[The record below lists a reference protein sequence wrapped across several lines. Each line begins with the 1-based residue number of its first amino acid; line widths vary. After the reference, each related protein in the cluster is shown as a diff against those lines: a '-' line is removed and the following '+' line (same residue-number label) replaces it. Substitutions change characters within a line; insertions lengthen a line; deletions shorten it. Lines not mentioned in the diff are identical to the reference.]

1 MAPLSLEAVAGVVY
15 AAVVA
20 PLMLLLFFCH

>member
-1 MAPLSLEAVAGVVY
+1 LSDDVVAGVVY

-20 PLMLLLFFCH
+20 PLMFVLFRRH